1 MSQPVSQS
9 SSQLR
14 RLIEQARK
22 TRTVNDIFKFHASG
36 LPLQQGQLTVDPL
49 ITQLAE
55 LETDLFETPPDPL
68 PVAELVTELEQI
80 AEELLP

>member
-22 TRTVNDIFKFHASG
+22 TRKVNDIFKFHAVG
-36 LPLQQGQLTVDPL
+36 LPLQQGLQPTDPL
-49 ITQLAE
+49 MLRLAD

-68 PVAELVTELEQI
+68 PVDELLTELAQI
-80 AEELLP
+80 AEEL